1 MSWKK
6 KWQYLYVLKLHFIR
20 LREKYHNIHPKLVCF
35 LFILEWYLAS
45 AFTSSHMKDAL
56 PYARPSC
63 CQLAKWRFD
72 PLQITKVWLASM
84 DVNVV
89 KVSVIKKYVC
99 TWRINGCIKHKIPLC
114 VKIVLLFRNIMWF
127 FSLKRSKLHK
137 SFTLFDNKCRSRFK
151 FYLNWIWFIC

>member
-1 MSWKK
+1 MFS
-6 KWQYLYVLKLHFIR
+6 LHPGVILGICLHKLSYERCFA
-20 LREKYHNIHPKLVCF
+20 VC
-35 LFILEWYLAS
+35 
-45 AFTSSHMKDAL
+45 TC
-56 PYARPSC
+56 PSC

-137 SFTLFDNKCRSRFK
+137 SFTYLITNVDPVLNFTWTESDLFVRLCYVLMHNSVCSV
-151 FYLNWIWFIC
+151 NWIFYIFQNQ